1 MADVRR
7 RKHRAEPTP
16 NETHA
21 KAGMTALAS
30 VVAVITLVLVAV
42 GSLFAPSGAA
52 PSRWHPRPATT
63 VTATK
68 TVTATATVTKT
79 VWGTPPTATSTAT
92 ATKTVTSPTASSTR
106 TSSSPTTTPTGH
118 PTIDPDAPFVGAAI
132 QNNGDPGPLEATVG
146 RQLGLHR
153 TYWNYGNISSSIRQA
168 TADAKAGRIA
178 WLSYKLPGSWAD
190 AAAGKDDVQ
199 TRALAKQLAEVPG
212 EIWVAIHHEPEGDGN
227 LADWRAAQRRLLPIL
242 EAAPN
247 VRTSIILTAWDTFDS
262 KNSAYSLDA
271 LWPGKMVSIL
281 GFDAYNPYGDANH
294 VGKGWTEMKHY
305 YDQIAPAAK
314 KLGVDW
320 AIGETGYTDSA
331 AAKDPDWLTRAY
343 DDMANRT
350 DLPGLG
356 LCYFDSTANSNGSWR
371 LTGVK
376 VAKFDDIVDRSAG

>member
-21 KAGMTALAS
+21 KAGLTALAS

-52 PSRWHPRPATT
+52 PSRWHGGPATT

-79 VWGTPPTATSTAT
+79 VWPSATATAT
-92 ATKTVTSPTASSTR
+92 ATKTVVYPSASSTR
-106 TSSSPTTTPTGH
+106 TCSTPTTKPTGN
-118 PTIDPDAPFVGAAI
+118 PTGNADAPFVGAAI

-153 TYWNYGNISSSIRQA
+153 TYWNYGSVSSSIRQA
-168 TADAKAGRIA
+168 TADAKAGRIP

-199 TRALAKQLAEVPG
+199 TRALAKQLADVPG

-227 LADWRAAQRRLLPIL
+227 LSDWRAAQRRLLPIL

-247 VRTSIILTAWDTFDS
+247 VRTSIILTAWDTFYS

-271 LWPGKMVSIL
+271 LWPGNMVSIL
-281 GFDAYNPYGDANH
+281 GFDAYNRYGDANH
-294 VGKGWTEMKHY
+294 PGKGWTEMNHF

-320 AIGETGYTDSA
+320 AIAETGYTDSA
-331 AAKDPDWLTRAY
+331 AAKDPIGSLVPMRTWRTVPTCPASASVTSTRP
-343 DDMANRT
+343 RT
-350 DLPGLG
+350 PAAPGG
-356 LCYFDSTANSNGSWR
+356 
-371 LTGVK
+371 
-376 VAKFDDIVDRSAG
+376 